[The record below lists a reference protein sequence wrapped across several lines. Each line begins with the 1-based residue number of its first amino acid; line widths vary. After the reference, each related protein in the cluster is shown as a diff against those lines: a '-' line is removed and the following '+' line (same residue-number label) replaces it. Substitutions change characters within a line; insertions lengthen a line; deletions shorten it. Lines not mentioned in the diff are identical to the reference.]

1 MKKNILFVASEC
13 VPFIKTGGLADVA
26 GALPKNIDPE
36 EFDVRVV
43 MPNYQAIPE
52 KFRNEFQ
59 YLTHFYMD
67 LGGLGMVYVGVMTYE
82 YEGITYYFI
91 DNQYYFG
98 GPKPYGD
105 IHWDIEKF
113 CYFSKAALSILPTVG
128 FRPDVIHCHDW
139 QTGVVPVFLNTLFQ
153 GNEFYRGIRTV
164 MTVHNLRFQGVW
176 DIPTLKT
183 YTGLPDEVFTMDCME
198 FNRDANM
205 LKGGLTMSDRIT
217 TVSDTYAKEITY
229 QFYGEGLDGLM
240 RAKEDILRGIVNGID
255 YDVYDPNTDDCIDTK
270 FSTRNYL
277 KGKAANKVAL
287 QKELG
292 LPEDPD
298 VMMIAMV
305 TRLTDQKGLD
315 LVNWVLEKMVDGP
328 IQLVVV
334 GTGDP
339 AYEAMFRDMAEKHP
353 DKVYAYIKFNEAF
366 AHKVYAGADA
376 MLMPSLF
383 EPCGLTQLISLRYGT
398 VPIVRET
405 GGLRDTVQNYNDEE
419 QSGTGFSFPNYNAD
433 EMYDTIVRAEEL
445 YYHNRKAWNAM
456 VKRGMTTDYSW
467 GSSARKYEELY
478 RELYAQTQA
487 DIAKWIEAEAA
498 AKEAWLAAEAAWLA
512 EMEAAAQAEA
522 EAAALALALAQ
533 EEAAAKAAAEAEEA
547 AEEPAAE

>member
-52 KFRNEFQ
+52 KFRNDFQ

-82 YEGITYYFI
+82 YEKITYYFI

-128 FRPDVIHCHDW
+128 FRPDIIHCHDR
-139 QTGVVPVFLNTLFQ
+139 QTGVLPVYLNTLFQ
-153 GNEFYRGIRTV
+153 GNEFYHGIRTV

-183 YTGLPDEVFTMDCME
+183 YTGLPDWVFTMEHME

-205 LKGGLTMSDRIT
+205 LKGGLTMANRIT

-240 RAKEDILRGIVNGID
+240 RAKEGILRGIVNGID

-292 LPEDPD
+292 LPENPD
-298 VMMIAMV
+298 VMVLAMV

-315 LVNWVLEKMVDGP
+315 LINWIIDKMVEGP

-339 AYEAMFRDMAEKHP
+339 AYENLFRSMEEKCP
-353 DKVYAYIKFNEAF
+353 DKVRAYIKFNEAF

-405 GGLRDTVQNYNDEE
+405 GGLRDTVQNYNAEE
-419 QSGTGFSFPNYNAD
+419 QTGTGFSFPNYNAD
-433 EMYDTIVRAEEL
+433 DLLATIERAEDV
-445 YYHNRKAWNAM
+445 YYHDRRAWNAM

-478 RELYAQTQA
+478 REVIAEREADDAAWYAG
-487 DIAKWIEAEAA
+487 EEAA
-498 AKEAWLAAEAAWLA
+498 REAWLAAEKQWL
-512 EMEAAAQAEA
+512 EEIAAAEAAEA
-522 EAAALALALAQ
+522 EAAALALALA
-533 EEAAAKAAAEAEEA
+533 EAEAAAAAEAEA
-547 AEEPAAE
+547 VEEPAAE